1 MATDEFLKIGIS
13 AEADVEGFRKTQEA
27 AEETQRTVTEAAT
40 APRTEQEQQA
50 AAVKAVT
57 DALREQAQAAAEVQ
71 SSAGAGQTGGSGA
84 AGDAA
89 ANAQAAAAAERAAEA
104 NRKAARAAE
113 EAAEAER
120 MLRREMELASKTR
133 LQLSQEL
140 GQLEKA
146 LRAAAKAG
154 DTAAYQRLR
163 GEMAEVK
170 GAYEKVQSGCE
181 MANVALTQQAQVG
194 LQAGQTIASIGQA
207 AAGGAGNVAGMASQ
221 VISLGAAFKAGLGP
235 IGWAMAA
242 LQGLQVAWDYFT
254 QRQEKARKAMEEAR
268 RAQEEL
274 NKTLLGAAT
283 AARGAIA
290 EAWRDAAEEE
300 VEAVE
305 RAGQQRLAVLE
316 REQTAAQQRS
326 EAMLERLRVETEATV
341 QHAEARAAAGMMTA
355 AELEDFRTA
364 ARERL
369 REAEEKAAAEEDAR
383 AAERLRVEREVNEAV
398 AAERQQLVNKLREE
412 FGAHLTTEWS
422 QQQEQ
427 RYAEL
432 KAQVEAHRAVAESET
447 AVIDALNKQLEAEK
461 AGADD
466 EAVLAAL
473 REQRARA
480 EARKAEAEAAL
491 REVDEQVEFEFKG
504 LLDDARALSGARK
517 ATGMAALEL
526 ARQTREVYE
535 AELRKSEDAAAAVE
549 AGKAAAAELQRTAEL
564 RAQQNGALAAAEE
577 SERAAQSV
585 RDEVARQESDWAEL
599 QRGSLAEKRR
609 WLEAEIAGMREGSER
624 RLEYERR
631 LQGVNEEIAAARVHE
646 LSSIEASRSYAV
658 RDERSAQERM
668 DADEQILIAKRET
681 LRAELATGEHLTPV
695 LRMNLGRQIAA
706 VERQL
711 EGLAQARLDE
721 VSREAAE
728 ELRGIGAELRASRS
742 YAGEV
747 KRSEAEQLAADR
759 EILLAKRERLRALAG
774 MPGLNEATLRGV
786 NAALAETERE
796 IDGLAA
802 RMAENAAAAGRW
814 LREME
819 PPQLQARNSMLQ
831 RQLDALARG
840 YAAAAKRAGE
850 AAGRGDTQSLRQ
862 AERAAANYARNMN
875 RLSKDSSAGT
885 RLHERTRVELQKMV
899 QAARSATRAQQQSN
913 REAQRKSRADKQAA
927 DAAQKA
933 AREARQRPAEAHAEG
948 LQKFAEATARLE
960 ELERKVAEGIR
971 NATAGVEKVSGATE
985 GTLAAVEQ
993 LAGALAEMQ
1002 QQTESRLKE
1011 IEKAISMLKKK

>member
-1 MATDEFLKIGIS
+1 MANTDEYLKIGIA
-13 AEADVEGFRKTQEA
+13 AEADVSGFRETQEA
-27 AEETQRTVTEAAT
+27 AEETQRTVTETAV
-40 APRTEQEQQA
+40 APRAEQEQQA

-57 DALREQAQAAAEVQ
+57 DALREQAQAAAEAQ
-71 SSAGAGQTGGSGA
+71 SSAGAGQTGGNGS

-89 ANAQAAAAAERAAEA
+89 ANAQVAAAAERAAEA

-146 LRAAAKAG
+146 MRAAAKAG

-194 LQAGQTIASIGQA
+194 LQAGQTMAAIGQA

-254 QRQEKARKAMEEAR
+254 QRQEKARKAMEE
-268 RAQEEL
+268 
-274 NKTLLGAAT
+274 
-283 AARGAIA
+283 
-290 EAWRDAAEEE
+290 
-300 VEAVE
+300 
-305 RAGQQRLAVLE
+305 
-316 REQTAAQQRS
+316 
-326 EAMLERLRVETEATV
+326 
-341 QHAEARAAAGMMTA
+341 
-355 AELEDFRTA
+355 
-364 ARERL
+364 
-369 REAEEKAAAEEDAR
+369 
-383 AAERLRVEREVNEAV
+383 
-398 AAERQQLVNKLREE
+398 
-412 FGAHLTTEWS
+412 
-422 QQQEQ
+422 
-427 RYAEL
+427 
-432 KAQVEAHRAVAESET
+432 
-447 AVIDALNKQLEAEK
+447 
-461 AGADD
+461 
-466 EAVLAAL
+466 
-473 REQRARA
+473 
-480 EARKAEAEAAL
+480 
-491 REVDEQVEFEFKG
+491 
-504 LLDDARALSGARK
+504 
-517 ATGMAALEL
+517 
-526 ARQTREVYE
+526 
-535 AELRKSEDAAAAVE
+535 
-549 AGKAAAAELQRTAEL
+549 
-564 RAQQNGALAAAEE
+564 

-631 LQGVNEEIAAARVHE
+631 LQQVNEEIAAARVHE

-681 LRAELATGEHLTPV
+681 LRAELAAGENLTPV

-728 ELRGIGAELRASRS
+728 ELRGIGTELRASRS

-875 RLSKDSSAGT
+875 RLSRDSSAGT
-885 RLHERTRVELQKMV
+885 RLHERTRAELQKMV
-899 QAARSATRAQQQSN
+899 TAARSATRAQQQSN

-927 DAAQKA
+927 DAAQKV
-933 AREARQRPAEAHAEG
+933 AREAQQRPAEAHAEG

-971 NATAGVEKVSGATE
+971 NATAGVEKVAGATE